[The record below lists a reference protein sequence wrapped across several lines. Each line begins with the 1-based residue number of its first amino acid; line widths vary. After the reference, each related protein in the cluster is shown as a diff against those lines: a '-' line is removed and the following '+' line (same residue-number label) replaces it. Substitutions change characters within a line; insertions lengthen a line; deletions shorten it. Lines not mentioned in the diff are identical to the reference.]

1 MPLGGLPASFC
12 IQYPIDTMFA
22 LVNGAPSALRIA
34 SDQAFS
40 FSPVGVWFSAVACR
54 VSPPESTDW
63 LDVVEGAVVG
73 VCVGVAVLC
82 VGFCDA
88 LWLGD
93 GIFAVAKPSG
103 LALAWSS
110 ELPTAEGTAA
120 RVAASRGLAE
130 LAVSGVGTTPT
141 ATATPRPARAA
152 ATPAPAARPP
162 RRGFCWRCD
171 ACGRFNVSGPPGKRS
186 KPDSPTDLPT
196 GNGSAH

>member
-1 MPLGGLPASFC
+1 
-12 IQYPIDTMFA
+12 MFA
-22 LVNGAPSALRIA
+22 LVNGAPRALRIA

-40 FSPVGVWFSAVACR
+40 FSPVGVSFSAVACT

-63 LDVVEGAVVG
+63 LDAVVG
-73 VCVGVAVLC
+73 ACVGVAVLRG
-82 VGFCDA
+82 VGFGDA
-88 LWLGD
+88 LWLGA

-141 ATATPRPARAA
+141 ATATRGP
-152 ATPAPAARPP
+152 PAPRRRRHLQPG
-162 RRGFCWRCD
+162 RRGAASAGD
-171 ACGRFNVSGPPGKRS
+171 ARRAGDSTYPGHRASAPSQTPPQICRLVTVSHSNRK
-186 KPDSPTDLPT
+186 
-196 GNGSAH
+196 